1 MCPVLGQHRA
11 HYCREV
17 HQKCS
22 LIQRKWKTKC
32 GIPNNEKNIIMLLN
46 LSVPKIRMSATQHL
60 FFHLMSKIG
69 PQIKPGLLKLPNDT
83 LAVLLPVLLGPQKGV
98 GVMNQPIISRFI
110 LRGILWWVEQRW
122 PCAEPWMVFPTSQM
136 SELHLQ
142 LHFKQKQSKSTVKVQ

>member
-110 LRGILWWVEQRW
+110 LRGILWWVKQMMALRW
-122 PCAEPWMVFPTSQM
+122 TLNGFS
-136 SELHLQ
+136 
-142 LHFKQKQSKSTVKVQ
+142 KQSNVGAAPSTAL